1 MHEPQPIG
9 PLTPDQ
15 FRRIREIF
23 ESALDQ
29 PIADRHAWLEAVCG
43 GDTALLQ
50 QVERMLVADD
60 ERHHLLDRNA
70 DATYEA
76 ASLACPACGAV
87 VTASQRFCPS
97 CGTPTGAVG
106 PLTEGRFRAG
116 ALFAG
121 RFRIIALQGRG
132 GMGQVY
138 RAQDLELGQTVAL
151 KFLTAF
157 RSDQRARNR
166 LRTEVRLARQI
177 SHPNVCRVYD
187 IGEATGELYL
197 SMEYVD
203 GEDLAGL
210 LKRIGRLPVDKGIDI
225 ARKLCAGLAAAH
237 ARGVLHRD
245 LKPGNIMID
254 SRGEVRIMDF
264 GLAAVTEQQL
274 DAADVRSGTP
284 AYMAPEQLEG
294 REATTRSDIYAL
306 GLVLYELFTG
316 RPAFEGKD
324 AVELLRLREA
334 HPSTTPSTLVPDL
347 DPAVERTILRCL
359 EPDPRMRPASAL
371 EVAASLPGGDP
382 LVEALAAG
390 ETPSPD
396 LVAAANPDTVLRPA
410 IAVAL
415 VVVIGVGL
423 AGMLVLTKQTQMVSM
438 VPMENPP
445 EVLASK
451 AHDIVRTLGHAN
463 PAADVAY
470 GFRYERGYLDYVAKR
485 VSSDSSRL
493 TQWKRMLGARPAPVS
508 FWYAQSRGP
517 VVPQVSGL
525 SGRAVPIDMYPAVRD
540 GVSVDLDLDGRLLRL
555 VTRPAGQRAAAT
567 SADVPEWSRLFTAA
581 GLDLE
586 HFKTTTLNAG
596 VSTDADVRAAW
607 TGSYPGRTDL
617 PVRVEASAAAG
628 TVTSFEVVFPWTNR
642 EPPFPQR
649 TGYLNAV
656 FVIIFSIG
664 PILVA
669 RYNWLSGRA
678 DVRGALRIGAVAF
691 LTTLGFRLLDA
702 HDALNA
708 LITRPIVALAAGQ
721 GALTGMLYVA
731 LEPWV
736 RRWWPHAMIGWA
748 RVVAGRWRDPLVAR
762 DVLVA
767 LATVLALGCVIH
779 VMQLRSIHL
788 GGLPEDVTPSLVSE
802 RPGFLLAN
810 LSGPE
815 LTTASLLHS
824 VTRGIPFAATIFFVL
839 AMFRSLLRRPRLGTG
854 GFVVFAWAAV
864 VLRAWAWQDRLDWIT
879 LAAAVV
885 IVAAVTFVTLRFGLL
900 VIVVMQCI
908 QRFINHAFL
917 TTDFTEW
924 YGRSSL
930 IAVVLVSALTIWA
943 FRVSLGG
950 RPLLTPRAV
959 KA

>member
-1 MHEPQPIG
+1 MHEPQRLG
-9 PLTPDQ
+9 PVTPDR

-60 ERHHLLDRNA
+60 ERHHLLDRSA

-106 PLTEGRFRAG
+106 PLAEGRFRAG

-138 RAQDLELGQTVAL
+138 RAQDLELGQPVAL

-157 RSDQRARNR
+157 RSDERARNR
-166 LRTEVRLARQI
+166 LRKEVRLARQI
-177 SHPNVCRVYD
+177 SHPNVCRVFD
-187 IGEATGELYL
+187 IGEASGELYL

-210 LKRIGRLPVDKGIDI
+210 LTRIGRLPLDKGVDI

-274 DAADVRSGTP
+274 DAAEVRSGTP

-316 RPAFEGKD
+316 KPAFEGKD
-324 AVELLRLREA
+324 AAELLRLREA

-347 DPAVERTILRCL
+347 DPGIERTILRCL
-359 EPDPRMRPASAL
+359 EPDSRMRPASAL

-382 LVEALAAG
+382 LAEALAAG

-396 LVAAANPDTVLRPA
+396 LVAAASPDTVVRPA
-410 IAVAL
+410 VAVAL
-415 VVVIGVGL
+415 VVLIGVGL
-423 AGMLVLTKQTQMVSM
+423 AGMLVLKKKTQMVSL

-445 EVLASK
+445 EVLASR
-451 AHDIVRTLGHAN
+451 ARDIVRTFGHAD

-470 GFRYERGYLDYVAKR
+470 GFRYERGHLEYLADR
-485 VSSDSSRL
+485 ISSDTSRL
-493 TQWKRMLGARPAPVS
+493 AQWKTMLGARPAPVS
-508 FWYAQSRGP
+508 FWYAQSEGP
-517 VVPQVSGL
+517 VVPPVGPL
-525 SGRAVPIDMYPAVRD
+525 FGRARPIDMFPAVRS
-540 GVSVDLDLDGRLLRL
+540 GVSVDLDLDGRLLRF
-555 VTRPAGQRAAAT
+555 VISPTGQRAPAT
-567 SADVPEWSRLFTAA
+567 PADVPEWSRLFTAA

-586 HFKTTTLNAG
+586 HFKTSAPRPG
-596 VSTDADVRAAW
+596 VSAQADARAAW

-617 PVRVEASAAAG
+617 PVRVEATASAGA
-628 TVTSFEVVFPWTNR
+628 VTSFEVVFPWTNR
-642 EPPFPQR
+642 EPPFPQP

-656 FVIIFSIG
+656 LVTIFSIG

-678 DVRGALRIGAVAF
+678 DVRGALRIGAVAS
-691 LTTLGFRLLDA
+691 LTTLAFRLLDA
-702 HDALNA
+702 HDAINA
-708 LITRPIVALAAGQ
+708 FVTRSILAFAAGQ

-767 LATVLALGCVIH
+767 VATVVALGCVSG
-779 VMQLRSIHL
+779 VAQLGSILL
-788 GGLPEDVTPSLVSE
+788 GGRLPEDVAPGLGSE
-802 RPGFLLAN
+802 RPGFVLAN
-810 LSGPE
+810 LEGSRF
-815 LTTASLLHS
+815 TAASLLHS
-824 VTRGIPFAATIFFVL
+824 VASGIPFTASIFFML
-839 AMFRSLLRRPRLGTG
+839 AMVRSLLRKPWLGTG
-854 GFVVFAWAAV
+854 AFVLVAGTMALF
-864 VLRAWAWQDRLDWIT
+864 RAWAWGGRLDWT
-879 LAAAVV
+879 
-885 IVAAVTFVTLRFGLL
+885 IVAATAAIVAVMTIVALRFGLL
-900 VIVVMQCI
+900 VVVVARCVHL
-908 QRFINHAFL
+908 FLEHAIL
-917 TTDFTEW
+917 TTDFAEW

-930 IAVVLVSALTIWA
+930 IAVLFVGALTIWA

-950 RPLLTPRAV
+950 RPLLNPRAR
-959 KA
+959 A